1 MLFRSIC
8 GNVLAH
14 IRMIL
19 YPDNLHHWI
28 AAEVAAATV
37 EAKRSTPDGIELLDK
52 WFDKCRVVAE
62 NAVFEVALLLAR
74 PLATASRLSR
84 YAPSGNPTPS
94 ARAHLSRP
102 SRHR

>member
-1 MLFRSIC
+1 MNSRHL
-8 GNVLAH
+8 N
-14 IRMIL
+14 
-19 YPDNLHHWI
+19 HWI
-28 AAEVAAATV
+28 AAEIEAAAVAT
-37 EAKRSTPDGIELLDK
+37 KRPAPDGIELLDK
-52 WFDKCRVVAE
+52 RFDKCRVVAE